1 MAARQSGFG
10 PRKDSHPLVRNAGEA
25 RRVAS
30 RAGDRKNKR
39 ERECAPSAEPYG
51 VAVPDGLHDA
61 IEAERGNL
69 AKAESVLG
77 CMAISMEAEADL
89 TTGPYYPDV
98 AEVARDLIRKSING
112 LDSLTLQQYL
122 LRNKIKEDTELRL
135 LGFLGSRDANAGE
148 YARLSPAA

>member
-1 MAARQSGFG
+1 MATRQSGFG
-10 PRKDSHPLVRNAGEA
+10 PRKNNHPSVRSGGEA
-25 RRVAS
+25 RRAAS
-30 RAGDRKNKR
+30 R
-39 ERECAPSAEPYG
+39 ERDSARSAEPYG
-51 VAVPDGLHDA
+51 VAVPAGLHDA

-77 CMAISMEAEADL
+77 CMAISMEAETDL

-112 LDSLTLQQYL
+112 LDSLTLQQHL

-135 LGFLGSRDANAGE
+135 LSFLGSRDTSAGG
-148 YARLSPAA
+148 YACLSPAA